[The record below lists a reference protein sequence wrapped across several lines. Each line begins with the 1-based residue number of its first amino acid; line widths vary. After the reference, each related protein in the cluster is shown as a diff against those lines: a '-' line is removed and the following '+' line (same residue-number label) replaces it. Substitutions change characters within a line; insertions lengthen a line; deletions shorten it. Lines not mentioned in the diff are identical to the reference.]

1 MATIRKRGRKYYVE
15 VCVNG
20 YRKGKT
26 LNTRKEA
33 REWGRIKE
41 QELSEHAP
49 SDRTLRQAVDKYL
62 AEIAVYHK
70 GHRKESQFLAR
81 IVDQLPDLP
90 LSDLTKGDIAAWKVE
105 RLQVVSS
112 ASVRREMTVL
122 SQVIKAAIHEWG
134 WIGKNPMEGVKRP
147 ADSRPRRRGLAQEEI
162 DGITQELGY
171 IEGVKPWLK
180 KQEVA
185 IAFLL
190 AIETGMRAGELLALT
205 WKDIDLE
212 ACVAV
217 LQTSKNQDARQV
229 PLSGRARALLSTL
242 PQEQPHERVFR
253 LKAGSLDALF
263 RKAKIAAGFPDVHFH
278 DSRSEALTRLSK
290 KLDVLE
296 LARVIGHRDTKS
308 LMIYY
313 SATAS
318 DMAKKLD

>member
-1 MATIRKRGRKYYVE
+1 MATIRKRGDRYYTE
-15 VCVNG
+15 VYVNG
-20 YRKGKT
+20 HRKGKT
-26 LNTRKEA
+26 LNTKKEA
-33 REWGRIKE
+33 REWARIME
-41 QELSEHAP
+41 QDLAEHAP
-49 SDRTLRQAVDKYL
+49 TDRTLKQAVDKYL

-70 GHRKESQFLAR
+70 GHKKESQFLAR
-81 IVDQLPDLP
+81 IVAQLPDVP
-90 LSDLTKGDIAAWKVE
+90 LSDLTRGDIATWKAK
-105 RLQVVSS
+105 RLQAVSA

-134 WIGKNPMEGVKRP
+134 WIAKNPMDGVKRP
-147 ADSRPRRRGLAQEEI
+147 PDSRPRRRGLTQEEI

-171 IEGVKPWLK
+171 IEGVEPWLK

-205 WKDIDLE
+205 WKDIDLKT
-212 ACVAV
+212 CVAQ

-229 PLSGRARALLSTL
+229 PLSGQARVLLSVL
-242 PQEQPHERVFR
+242 PQEHPHGKVFQ

-313 SATAS
+313 APTVSE
-318 DMAKKLD
+318 MAKKLD